1 MPNYTFKTE
10 VNQLLDLIT
19 HSLYSHKEV
28 FLRELVSNASDAIDR
43 LKYLTVSDDTF
54 KTLNFEPR
62 ITVTLDEEA
71 KTITVSDNGIGMD
84 LQELADNLGT
94 IARSGTRAFLEQ
106 LAENERKASNLIGQF
121 GVGFY
126 SAFMIADQI
135 EVVSLKAGTDK
146 AFIWKSDGKT
156 GFDIEP
162 AVRAGFGTDVIIHV
176 NEEGEEFLSRWRLEE
191 LLKRYSNHI
200 AWPIHLVS
208 KEKTYAKD
216 PAKAETKIVD
226 EQVNS
231 ASALWR
237 RSKSELT
244 DKDYIDFY
252 KSLTGDEKD
261 PLLWIHTKAEGTIEY
276 TSLLYIPSHVP
287 ADLYIPTHEQGI
299 KLYVKRVFI
308 TDRELQILPPYFRF
322 VRGIIDSDDL
332 PLNVSREILQHNRVM
347 MTIQQATLKKL
358 FSELEQLADTNPE
371 KFNTFISLFNPQIK
385 EGILS
390 DWNNRESLLKL
401 VRFKSTAVEGWTS
414 LADYKARAGENRKT
428 IYFLTGENEARL
440 RASPLL
446 EAFSEKGIEVLLG
459 TDEID
464 ELAFSGIG
472 EFDGMQFKNVQQID
486 AEDELTA
493 SKAKDEH
500 EKQGKKAI
508 AILKKVLGERVK
520 DVRLSKRLDKSPSCV
535 VFDKDE
541 PTPAFRKLMERLTNE
556 PMPES
561 KPILEIN
568 AGHPLVERLVT
579 LDTRKELS
587 GGDIDVVQEL
597 EDLAYMLFYEAMMA
611 EGEHFE
617 VPNDFGDRLN
627 RLLAKVS

>member
-1 MPNYTFKTE
+1 MANYAFKTE
-10 VNQLLDLIT
+10 VNQLLNLIT

-28 FLRELVSNASDAIDR
+28 FLRELISNASDAIDK
-43 LKYLTVSDDTF
+43 LKYLTVSDDAF
-54 KTLNFEPR
+54 KTLSFEPR
-62 ITVTLDEEA
+62 ITVTLDEDA

-84 LQELADNLGT
+84 EEELADNLGT
-94 IARSGTRAFLEQ
+94 IARSGTRAFLER
-106 LAENERKASNLIGQF
+106 LGENERKASNLIGQF

-126 SAFMIADQI
+126 SAFMVADHI

-146 AFIWKSDGKT
+146 AFVWKSDGKS
-156 GFDIEP
+156 GFEIEP
-162 AVRAGFGTDVIIHV
+162 AVRAGFGTDVILHI
-176 NEEGEEFLSRWRLEE
+176 NDEGTEYLSRWSLEE

-216 PAKAETKIVD
+216 PTKAESKTVD

-237 RSKSELT
+237 RPKSELT

-276 TSLLYIPSHVP
+276 SSLLYIPSHVP
-287 ADLYIPTHEQGI
+287 ADLYIPTREQGI

-308 TDRELQILPPYFRF
+308 TDKELQILPPYFRF
-322 VRGIIDSDDL
+322 VRGVIDSDDL
-332 PLNVSREILQHNRVM
+332 PLNVSREMLQHNRVM

-358 FSELEQLADTNPE
+358 FSELEQLAATNPE
-371 KFNTFISLFNPQIK
+371 KFKTFISLFGVQLK

-390 DWNNRESLLKL
+390 DWTNREPLLKL
-401 VRFKSTAVEGWTS
+401 VRFKSTLAEDWTS
-414 LADYKARAGENRKT
+414 LADYKSRAGEGRKT
-428 IYFLTGENEARL
+428 IYYLTGENEARL

-446 EAFSEKGIEVLLG
+446 EVFKEKGIEVLLG

-464 ELAFSGIG
+464 ELAFGSIG
-472 EFDGMQFKNVQQID
+472 EYEGMQFKSVQQVD
-486 AEDELTA
+486 AEEELGKDQ
-493 SKAKDEH
+493 SEHKDRGEKAVK
-500 EKQGKKAI
+500 
-508 AILKKVLGERVK
+508 ILKRVLGDRVK
-520 DVRLSKRLDKSPSCV
+520 DVRLSKRLGKSPSCV
-535 VFDKDE
+535 VVDKDE
-541 PTPAFRKLMERLTNE
+541 FTPQYRKLMERLTNE
-556 PMPES
+556 PAPEV

-568 AGHPLVERLVT
+568 AEHPLIERLVA

-587 GGDIDVVQEL
+587 GGDLATVQEI
-597 EDLAYMLFYEAMMA
+597 EDLSHVLFYEAMLA

-617 VPNDFGDRLN
+617 VPQDFAERLN
-627 RLLAKVS
+627 RLLAKSS

>member
-43 LKYLTVSDDTF
+43 LKYLTVSDDAF

-62 ITVTLDEEA
+62 ITVALDEEA

-94 IARSGTRAFLEQ
+94 IARSGTKAFLEQ
-106 LAENERKASNLIGQF
+106 LSENERKASNLIGQF

-390 DWNNRESLLKL
+390 DWANRDSLLKL

-464 ELAFSGIG
+464 ELTFSGIG
-472 EFDGMQFKNVQQID
+472 EFEGMQFKNVQQVD
-486 AEDELTA
+486 AEDELGA
-493 SKAKDEH
+493 SNAKNEH
-500 EKQGKKAI
+500 EKEGKKAI
-508 AILKKVLGERVK
+508 DILKRVLG
-520 DVRLSKRLDKSPSCV
+520 
-535 VFDKDE
+535 
-541 PTPAFRKLMERLTNE
+541 
-556 PMPES
+556 
-561 KPILEIN
+561 
-568 AGHPLVERLVT
+568 
-579 LDTRKELS
+579 
-587 GGDIDVVQEL
+587 
-597 EDLAYMLFYEAMMA
+597 
-611 EGEHFE
+611 
-617 VPNDFGDRLN
+617 
-627 RLLAKVS
+627 

>member
-1 MPNYTFKTE
+1 MPNYSFKTE
-10 VNQLLDLIT
+10 VNQLLNLIT

-28 FLRELVSNASDAIDR
+28 FLRELISNASDAIDK
-43 LKYLTVSDDTF
+43 LKYLTVSDDAF
-54 KTLNFEPR
+54 KTLSFEPR
-62 ITVTLDEEA
+62 ITVAIDEDA

-84 LQELADNLGT
+84 EQELSENLGT
-94 IARSGTRAFLEQ
+94 IARSGTRAFLER
-106 LAENERKASNLIGQF
+106 LGENERKASNLIGQC

-126 SAFMIADQI
+126 SAFMVADQI

-146 AFIWKSDGKT
+146 AFVWKSDGKS

-162 AVRAGFGTDVIIHV
+162 GVRAGLGTDVVLHM
-176 NEEGEEFLSRWRLEE
+176 NGDGSEYLSRWSIEE

-216 PAKAETKIVD
+216 PAKAESKTVD

-237 RSKSELT
+237 RPKSELA

-276 TSLLYIPSHVP
+276 SSLLYIPSHLP
-287 ADLYIPTHEQGI
+287 SDLYIPTREQGI
-299 KLYVKRVFI
+299 KLYVRRVFI
-308 TDRELQILPPYFRF
+308 TDKELQILPPYFRF
-322 VRGIIDSDDL
+322 VRGVIDSDDL
-332 PLNVSREILQHNRVM
+332 PLNVSREMLQHNRVM

-358 FSELEQLADTNPE
+358 FGELEQLATTNAE
-371 KFNTFISLFNPQIK
+371 KFKTFISLFNVQIK

-390 DWNNRESLLKL
+390 DWANREPLLKI
-401 VRFKSTAVEGWTS
+401 VRFKSTMAEDWTN
-414 LADYKARAGENRKT
+414 LVDYKARSGEGRKT
-428 IYFLTGENEARL
+428 IYYLTGGNEARL

-446 EAFSEKGIEVLLG
+446 EAFKEKNIEVLLG

-464 ELAFSGIG
+464 ELVFSGIG
-472 EFDGMQFKNVQQID
+472 EFEDMQFKSVQQLD
-486 AEDELTA
+486 AEDELGDSTIEHQERGE
-493 SKAKDEH
+493 KAAKII
-500 EKQGKKAI
+500 KS
-508 AILKKVLGERVK
+508 VLGERVK
-520 DVRLSKRLDKSPSCV
+520 EVRLSKRLGKSPSCV
-535 VFDKDE
+535 VVDKDE
-541 PTPAFRKLMERLTNE
+541 LTPAYKRLMERLTNE
-556 PMPES
+556 PAPET

-568 AGHPLVERLVT
+568 AEHALVERLVA

-587 GGDIDVVQEL
+587 GGDLAVVQEL
-597 EDLAYMLFYEAMMA
+597 EDLSYVLFYEAILS

-617 VPNDFGDRLN
+617 VPQDFAERLN
-627 RLLAKVS
+627 RLLAKTN

>member
-1 MPNYTFKTE
+1 MPNYSFKTE
-10 VNQLLDLIT
+10 VNQLLELIT

-28 FLRELVSNASDAIDR
+28 FLRELVSNASDAIDK
-43 LKYLTVSDDTF
+43 LKYLTVSDDAF

-62 ITVTLDEEA
+62 IDVTIDRDA
-71 KTITVSDNGIGMD
+71 KTLTVSDNGIGMD
-84 LQELADNLGT
+84 EKELADNLGT
-94 IARSGTRAFLEQ
+94 IARSGTRAFLER
-106 LAENERKASNLIGQF
+106 LGENERKASNLIGQF

-126 SAFMIADQI
+126 SAFMVADQI

-146 AFIWKSDGKT
+146 AFVWKSDGKS

-162 AVRAGFGTDVIIHV
+162 ATRAGFGTDVILHM
-176 NEEGEEFLSRWRLEE
+176 NDEGSEYLSRWSIEE

-200 AWPIHLVS
+200 AWPIHLIS

-216 PAKAETKIVD
+216 PAKAETKTVD

-237 RSKSELT
+237 RPKSELS

-276 TSLLYIPSHVP
+276 TSLLYIPSHQP
-287 ADLYIPTHEQGI
+287 SDLYIPTREQGI

-308 TDRELQILPPYFRF
+308 TDKELQILPPYFRF
-322 VRGIIDSDDL
+322 VRGVIDSDDL
-332 PLNVSREILQHNRVM
+332 PLNVSREMLQHNRVM
-347 MTIQQATLKKL
+347 TTIQQATLKKL
-358 FSELEQLADTNPE
+358 FGELEQLATTNVE
-371 KFNTFISLFNPQIK
+371 KFQTFISLFNVQIK

-390 DWNNRESLLKL
+390 DWASRESLLKL
-401 VRFKSTAVEGWTS
+401 VRFKSTGVDGWTS
-414 LADYKARAGENRKT
+414 LADYKARAGEGRKT
-428 IYFLTGENEARL
+428 IYYLTGENEARL

-446 EAFSEKGIEVLLG
+446 EAFKEKGIEVLLG

-472 EFDGMQFKNVQQID
+472 EFEGMQFKNIQQVD
-486 AEDELTA
+486 AEDELGTSA
-493 SKAKDEH
+493 AEHRERGEKAVK
-500 EKQGKKAI
+500 
-508 AILKKVLGERVK
+508 ILKSLLGERVK
-520 DVRLSKRLDKSPSCV
+520 DVRLSRRLGKSPSCV
-535 VFDKDE
+535 VVDKDE
-541 PTPAFRKLMERLTNE
+541 PTPAYRRLMERLTNE
-556 PMPES
+556 PAPDV

-568 AGHPLVERLVT
+568 AGHALVERLVA

-587 GGDIDVVQEL
+587 GGDLAVVQEL
-597 EDLAYMLFYEAMMA
+597 EDLAYVLFYEAILA

-617 VPNDFGDRLN
+617 VPHDFTERLN
-627 RLLAKVS
+627 RLLAKSR

>member
-1 MPNYTFKTE
+1 MPNYSFKTE
-10 VNQLLDLIT
+10 VNQLLNLIT

-28 FLRELVSNASDAIDR
+28 FLRELVSNASDAIDK
-43 LKYLTVSDDTF
+43 LKYLTVSDDAF
-54 KTLNFEPR
+54 KTLSFEPR

-84 LQELADNLGT
+84 EQELADNLGT
-94 IARSGTRAFLEQ
+94 IARSGTRAFLER
-106 LAENERKASNLIGQF
+106 LGENERKASNLIGQF

-126 SAFMIADQI
+126 SAFMVADQI

-146 AFIWKSDGKT
+146 AFVWKSDGKT

-162 AVRAGFGTDVIIHV
+162 STRAGFGTDVILHI
-176 NEEGEEFLSRWRLEE
+176 NDESSEYLSRWSIEE

-216 PAKAETKIVD
+216 PTKAETKTVD

-244 DKDYIDFY
+244 DKDYIEFY
-252 KSLTGDEKD
+252 KSLTGDDKD

-276 TSLLYIPSHVP
+276 QSLLYIPSHVP
-287 ADLYIPTHEQGI
+287 ADLYIPTREQGI

-308 TDRELQILPPYFRF
+308 TDKELQILPPYFRF
-322 VRGIIDSDDL
+322 VRGVIDSDDL
-332 PLNVSREILQHNRVM
+332 PLNVSREMLQHNRVM

-358 FSELEQLADTNPE
+358 FSELEQLATTNPE
-371 KFNTFISLFNPQIK
+371 KFKTFISLFNVQIK

-390 DWNNRESLLKL
+390 DWENREPLLKL
-401 VRFKSTAVEGWTS
+401 VRFKSTMAEDWTS
-414 LADYKARAGENRKT
+414 LADYKARAGEGRKT
-428 IYFLTGENEARL
+428 IYYLTGENEARL

-446 EAFSEKGIEVLLG
+446 EAFKDKGIEVLLG

-472 EFDGMQFKNVQQID
+472 EFEGMHFKNIQQVD
-486 AEDELTA
+486 AEDELSTSSA
-493 SKAKDEH
+493 EHREQGEKAVK
-500 EKQGKKAI
+500 
-508 AILKKVLGERVK
+508 ILKRLLGDRVK
-520 DVRLSKRLDKSPSCV
+520 DIRLSKRLDKSPSCV
-535 VFDKDE
+535 VVDKDE
-541 PTPAFRKLMERLTNE
+541 PTPAYRRLMERLTNE
-556 PMPES
+556 SIPEA

-568 AGHPLVERLVT
+568 AGHALVERLVA

-587 GGDIDVVQEL
+587 GGDLAVIQEL
-597 EDLAYMLFYEAMMA
+597 EDLAYVLFYEAMLA

-617 VPNDFGDRLN
+617 VPQDFAERLN
-627 RLLAKVS
+627 RLLAK

>member
-1 MPNYTFKTE
+1 MATYSFKTE
-10 VNQLLDLIT
+10 VNQLLNLIT

-28 FLRELVSNASDAIDR
+28 FLRELVSNASDAIDK
-43 LKYLTVSDDTF
+43 LKYLTVSDDAF
-54 KTLNFEPR
+54 KTLSFDPR
-62 ITVTLDEEA
+62 ITVTLDEDA

-84 LQELADNLGT
+84 EQELADNLGT
-94 IARSGTRAFLEQ
+94 IARSGTKAFLER
-106 LAENERKASNLIGQF
+106 LGENERKASNLIGQF

-126 SAFMIADQI
+126 SAFMVADQI

-146 AFIWKSDGKT
+146 AFVWKSDGKS
-156 GFDIEP
+156 GFEIEP
-162 AVRAGFGTDVIIHV
+162 AIRAGFGTDVILHI
-176 NEEGEEFLSRWRLEE
+176 NEEGSEYLSRWTLEE

-216 PAKAETKIVD
+216 PAKAETKLVD

-237 RSKSELT
+237 RPKSELT

-252 KSLTGDEKD
+252 KSLTGDDKE

-287 ADLYIPTHEQGI
+287 ADLYIPTREQGI

-322 VRGIIDSDDL
+322 VRGVVDSDDL
-332 PLNVSREILQHNRVM
+332 PLNVSREMLQHNRVM

-358 FSELEQLADTNPE
+358 FSELEQLSAANPE
-371 KFNTFISLFNPQIK
+371 KYTRFVALFNAQLK
-385 EGILS
+385 EGIIS
-390 DWNNRESLLKL
+390 DWTNRESLLKL
-401 VRFKSTAVEGWTS
+401 VRFKSTMVEGWTS
-414 LADYKARAGENRKT
+414 LADYKTRAGDSRKT
-428 IYFLTGENEARL
+428 LYYLTGDNEARL
-440 RASPLL
+440 RSSPLL
-446 EAFSEKGIEVLLG
+446 EAFREKGIEVLLG

-464 ELAFSGIG
+464 ELAFSAIG
-472 EFDGMQFKNVQQID
+472 EYEGLQGKSVQQID
-486 AEDELTA
+486 ADEELGKNSEEHTA
-493 SKAKDEH
+493 RGEKAAK
-500 EKQGKKAI
+500 
-508 AILKKVLGERVK
+508 ILKRVLGERIK
-520 DVRLSKRLDKSPSCV
+520 DVRLSRRLGKSPACV
-535 VFDKDE
+535 VVDKDE
-541 PTPAFRKLMERLTNE
+541 PTPAFRRLMERLGEE
-556 PMPES
+556 PVPES

-568 AGHPLVERLVT
+568 ASHPLVEKLLA

-587 GGDIDVVQEL
+587 GGDLTVVQEI
-597 EDLAYMLFYEAMMA
+597 EDLAHVLFYEAMLA

-617 VPNDFGDRLN
+617 VPQDFAERLN
-627 RLLAKVS
+627 RLLEKLS

>member
-43 LKYLTVSDDTF
+43 LKYLTVSDDAF

-226 EQVNS
+226 EQ
-231 ASALWR
+231 
-237 RSKSELT
+237 
-244 DKDYIDFY
+244 
-252 KSLTGDEKD
+252 
-261 PLLWIHTKAEGTIEY
+261 
-276 TSLLYIPSHVP
+276 
-287 ADLYIPTHEQGI
+287 
-299 KLYVKRVFI
+299 
-308 TDRELQILPPYFRF
+308 
-322 VRGIIDSDDL
+322 
-332 PLNVSREILQHNRVM
+332 
-347 MTIQQATLKKL
+347 
-358 FSELEQLADTNPE
+358 
-371 KFNTFISLFNPQIK
+371 
-385 EGILS
+385 
-390 DWNNRESLLKL
+390 
-401 VRFKSTAVEGWTS
+401 
-414 LADYKARAGENRKT
+414 
-428 IYFLTGENEARL
+428 
-440 RASPLL
+440 
-446 EAFSEKGIEVLLG
+446 
-459 TDEID
+459 
-464 ELAFSGIG
+464 
-472 EFDGMQFKNVQQID
+472 
-486 AEDELTA
+486 
-493 SKAKDEH
+493 
-500 EKQGKKAI
+500 
-508 AILKKVLGERVK
+508 
-520 DVRLSKRLDKSPSCV
+520 
-535 VFDKDE
+535 
-541 PTPAFRKLMERLTNE
+541 
-556 PMPES
+556 
-561 KPILEIN
+561 
-568 AGHPLVERLVT
+568 
-579 LDTRKELS
+579 
-587 GGDIDVVQEL
+587 
-597 EDLAYMLFYEAMMA
+597 
-611 EGEHFE
+611 
-617 VPNDFGDRLN
+617 
-627 RLLAKVS
+627 

>member
-1 MPNYTFKTE
+1 
-10 VNQLLDLIT
+10 
-19 HSLYSHKEV
+19 
-28 FLRELVSNASDAIDR
+28 
-43 LKYLTVSDDTF
+43 
-54 KTLNFEPR
+54 
-62 ITVTLDEEA
+62 VTLDEEA

-84 LQELADNLGT
+84 EQELADNLGT
-94 IARSGTRAFLEQ
+94 IARSGTRAFLER
-106 LAENERKASNLIGQF
+106 LGENERKASNLIGQF

-126 SAFMIADQI
+126 SAFMVADQI

-146 AFIWKSDGKT
+146 AFVWKSDGKT

-162 AVRAGFGTDVIIHV
+162 STRAGFGTDVILHI
-176 NEEGEEFLSRWRLEE
+176 NDESSEYLSRWSIEE

-216 PAKAETKIVD
+216 PTKAETKTVD

-244 DKDYIDFY
+244 DKDYIEFY
-252 KSLTGDEKD
+252 KSLTGDDKD

-276 TSLLYIPSHVP
+276 QSLLYIPSHVP
-287 ADLYIPTHEQGI
+287 ADLYIPTREQGI

-308 TDRELQILPPYFRF
+308 TDKELQILPPYFRF
-322 VRGIIDSDDL
+322 VRGVIDSDDL
-332 PLNVSREILQHNRVM
+332 PLNVSREMLQHNRVM

-358 FSELEQLADTNPE
+358 FSELEQLATTNPE
-371 KFNTFISLFNPQIK
+371 KFKTFISLFNVQIK

-390 DWNNRESLLKL
+390 DWENREPLLKL
-401 VRFKSTAVEGWTS
+401 VRFKSTMAEDWTS
-414 LADYKARAGENRKT
+414 LADYKARAGEGRKT
-428 IYFLTGENEARL
+428 IYYLTGENEARL

-446 EAFSEKGIEVLLG
+446 EAFKDKGIEVLLG

-472 EFDGMQFKNVQQID
+472 EFEGMQFKNIQQVD
-486 AEDELTA
+486 AEDELGTSSA
-493 SKAKDEH
+493 EDREQGEKAVK
-500 EKQGKKAI
+500 
-508 AILKKVLGERVK
+508 ILKRLLGDRVK
-520 DVRLSKRLDKSPSCV
+520 DIRLSKRLDKSPSCV
-535 VFDKDE
+535 VVDKDE
-541 PTPAFRKLMERLTNE
+541 PTPAYRRLMERLTNE
-556 PMPES
+556 PIPEA

-568 AGHPLVERLVT
+568 AGHALVERLVA

-587 GGDIDVVQEL
+587 GGDLAVIQEL
-597 EDLAYMLFYEAMMA
+597 EDLAYVLFYEAMLA

-617 VPNDFGDRLN
+617 VPQDFAERLN
-627 RLLAKVS
+627 RLLAK

>member
-1 MPNYTFKTE
+1 MPNYSFKTE
-10 VNQLLDLIT
+10 VNQLLNLIT

-28 FLRELVSNASDAIDR
+28 FLRELVSNASDAIDK
-43 LKYLTVSDDTF
+43 LKYLTVSDDAF
-54 KTLNFEPR
+54 KTLSFEPR

-84 LQELADNLGT
+84 EQELADNLGT
-94 IARSGTRAFLEQ
+94 IARSGTRAFLER
-106 LAENERKASNLIGQF
+106 LGENERKASNLIGQF

-126 SAFMIADQI
+126 SSFMVADLI

-146 AFIWKSDGKT
+146 AFVWRSDGKT

-162 AVRAGFGTDVIIHV
+162 STRAGFGTDVILHI
-176 NEEGEEFLSRWRLEE
+176 NDESSEYLSRWSIEE

-216 PAKAETKIVD
+216 PTKAETKTVD

-252 KSLTGDEKD
+252 KSLTGDDKD

-276 TSLLYIPSHVP
+276 QSLLYIPSHVP
-287 ADLYIPTHEQGI
+287 ADLYIPTREQGI

-308 TDRELQILPPYFRF
+308 TDKELQILPPYFRF
-322 VRGIIDSDDL
+322 VRGVIDSDDL
-332 PLNVSREILQHNRVM
+332 PLNVSREMLQHNRVM

-358 FSELEQLADTNPE
+358 FSELEQLATINPE
-371 KFNTFISLFNPQIK
+371 KFKTFISLFNVQIK

-390 DWNNRESLLKL
+390 DWENREPLLKL
-401 VRFKSTAVEGWTS
+401 LRFKSTMAEDWTS
-414 LADYKARAGENRKT
+414 LADYKARAGEGRKT
-428 IYFLTGENEARL
+428 IYYLTGENEARL
-440 RASPLL
+440 RTSPLL
-446 EAFSEKGIEVLLG
+446 EAFKDKGIEVLLG

-472 EFDGMQFKNVQQID
+472 EFEGMQFKNIQQVD
-486 AEDELTA
+486 AENELGTSA
-493 SKAKDEH
+493 AEH
-500 EKQGKKAI
+500 REQGEKAI
-508 AILKKVLGERVK
+508 KILKRLLGDRVK

-535 VFDKDE
+535 VVDKDE
-541 PTPAFRKLMERLTNE
+541 PTPAYRRLMERLTNE
-556 PMPES
+556 PIPEA

-568 AGHPLVERLVT
+568 AGHALIERLVA

-587 GGDIDVVQEL
+587 GGDLAVVQEL
-597 EDLAYMLFYEAMMA
+597 EDLAFVLFYEAMLA

-617 VPNDFGDRLN
+617 VPQDFAERLN
-627 RLLAKVS
+627 RLLAK

>member
-1 MPNYTFKTE
+1 MPNYSFKTE
-10 VNQLLDLIT
+10 VNQLLELIT

-28 FLRELVSNASDAIDR
+28 FLRELISNASDAIDK
-43 LKYLTVSDDTF
+43 LKYLTVSDDAF
-54 KTLNFEPR
+54 KTLSFEPR
-62 ITVTLDEEA
+62 IDVTIDRDA
-71 KTITVSDNGIGMD
+71 KTLTVSDNGIGMD
-84 LQELADNLGT
+84 EKELADNLGT
-94 IARSGTRAFLEQ
+94 IARSGTRAFLER
-106 LAENERKASNLIGQF
+106 LGENERKASNLIGQF

-126 SAFMIADQI
+126 SAFMVADQI

-146 AFIWKSDGKT
+146 AFVWKSDGKS

-162 AVRAGFGTDVIIHV
+162 ATRAGFGTDVILHM
-176 NEEGEEFLSRWRLEE
+176 NDEGSEYLSRWSIEE

-200 AWPIHLVS
+200 AWPIHLIS

-216 PAKAETKIVD
+216 PAKAETKTVD

-237 RSKSELT
+237 RPKTELT

-276 TSLLYIPSHVP
+276 TSLLYIPSHQP
-287 ADLYIPTHEQGI
+287 SDLYIPTREQGI

-308 TDRELQILPPYFRF
+308 TDKELQILPPYFRF
-322 VRGIIDSDDL
+322 VRGVIDSDDL
-332 PLNVSREILQHNRVM
+332 PLNVSREMLQHNRVM
-347 MTIQQATLKKL
+347 TTIQQATLKKL
-358 FSELEQLADTNPE
+358 FGELEQLATTNVE
-371 KFNTFISLFNPQIK
+371 KFQTFISLFNVQIK

-390 DWNNRESLLKL
+390 DWASRESLLKL
-401 VRFKSTAVEGWTS
+401 VRFKSTGVDGWTS
-414 LADYKARAGENRKT
+414 LADYKARAGEGRKT
-428 IYFLTGENEARL
+428 IYYLTGENEARL

-446 EAFSEKGIEVLLG
+446 EAFKEKGIEVLLG

-472 EFDGMQFKNVQQID
+472 EFEGMQFKNIQQVD
-486 AEDELTA
+486 AEEELGISSA
-493 SKAKDEH
+493 EHRERGEKAVK
-500 EKQGKKAI
+500 
-508 AILKKVLGERVK
+508 ILKSLLGERVK
-520 DVRLSKRLDKSPSCV
+520 DVRLSRRLGKSPSCV
-535 VFDKDE
+535 VVDKDE
-541 PTPAFRKLMERLTNE
+541 PTPAYRRLMEKLTNE
-556 PMPES
+556 PAPEV

-568 AGHPLVERLVT
+568 AGHALVERLVA

-587 GGDIDVVQEL
+587 GGDLAVVQEL
-597 EDLAYMLFYEAMMA
+597 EDLAYVLFYEAILA

-617 VPNDFGDRLN
+617 VPHDFTERLN
-627 RLLAKVS
+627 RLLAKAR

>member
-1 MPNYTFKTE
+1 MPSYTFKTE

-43 LKYLTVSDDTF
+43 LKYLTVSDDAF

-62 ITVTLDEEA
+62 ITVALDEEA

-94 IARSGTRAFLEQ
+94 IARSGTKAFLEQ

-237 RSKSELT
+237 RPKSELS

-276 TSLLYIPSHVP
+276 SSLLYIPSHVP

-332 PLNVSREILQHNRVM
+332 PLNVSREMLQHNRVM

-358 FSELEQLADTNPE
+358 FGELEQLAETNSE

-390 DWNNRESLLKL
+390 DWANRDSLLKL

-464 ELAFSGIG
+464 ELTFSGIG
-472 EFDGMQFKNVQQID
+472 EFEGMQFKNVQQVD
-486 AEDELTA
+486 AEDELGA
-493 SKAKDEH
+493 SNAKDEH
-500 EKQGKKAI
+500 EKEGKKAI
-508 AILKKVLGERVK
+508 DILKRVLGERVK
-520 DVRLSKRLDKSPSCV
+520 DVRLSKRLDKSPTCV

-541 PTPAFRKLMERLTNE
+541 P
-556 PMPES
+556 S
-561 KPILEIN
+561 
-568 AGHPLVERLVT
+568 
-579 LDTRKELS
+579 
-587 GGDIDVVQEL
+587 QC
-597 EDLAYMLFYEAMMA
+597 
-611 EGEHFE
+611 
-617 VPNDFGDRLN
+617 LN
-627 RLLAKVS
+627 RSQSLR

>member
-1 MPNYTFKTE
+1 MPNYSFKTE
-10 VNQLLDLIT
+10 VNQLLELIT

-28 FLRELVSNASDAIDR
+28 FLRELVSNASDAIDK
-43 LKYLTVSDDTF
+43 LKYLTVSDDAF
-54 KTLNFEPR
+54 KTLSFEPR
-62 ITVTLDEEA
+62 IDVTIDRDA
-71 KTITVSDNGIGMD
+71 KTLTVSDNGIGMD
-84 LQELADNLGT
+84 EKELADNLGT
-94 IARSGTRAFLEQ
+94 IARSGTRAFLER
-106 LAENERKASNLIGQF
+106 LGENERKASNLIGQF

-126 SAFMIADQI
+126 SAFMVADQI

-146 AFIWKSDGKT
+146 AFVWKSDGKS

-162 AVRAGFGTDVIIHV
+162 ATRAGFGTDVILHM
-176 NEEGEEFLSRWRLEE
+176 NDEGSEYLSRWSIEE

-200 AWPIHLVS
+200 AWPIHLIS

-216 PAKAETKIVD
+216 PAKAETKTVD

-237 RSKSELT
+237 RPKSELT

-276 TSLLYIPSHVP
+276 TSLLYIPSHQP
-287 ADLYIPTHEQGI
+287 SDLYIPTREQGI

-308 TDRELQILPPYFRF
+308 TDKELQILPPYFRF
-322 VRGIIDSDDL
+322 VRGVIDSDDL
-332 PLNVSREILQHNRVM
+332 PLNVSREMLQHNRVM
-347 MTIQQATLKKL
+347 TTIQQATLKKL
-358 FSELEQLADTNPE
+358 FSELEQLAATNPE
-371 KFNTFISLFNPQIK
+371 KFKTFISLFNVQIK

-390 DWNNRESLLKL
+390 DWASRESLLKL
-401 VRFKSTAVEGWTS
+401 VRFNSTGVDGWTS
-414 LADYKARAGENRKT
+414 LADYKARAGEGRKT
-428 IYFLTGENEARL
+428 IYYLTGENEARL

-446 EAFSEKGIEVLLG
+446 EAFKEKGIEVLLG

-472 EFDGMQFKNVQQID
+472 EFEGMQFKNIQQVD
-486 AEDELTA
+486 AEEELGTSSA
-493 SKAKDEH
+493 EHRERGEKAVK
-500 EKQGKKAI
+500 
-508 AILKKVLGERVK
+508 ILKSLLGERVK
-520 DVRLSKRLDKSPSCV
+520 DVRLSRRLGKSPSCV
-535 VFDKDE
+535 VVDKDE
-541 PTPAFRKLMERLTNE
+541 PTPAYRRLMEKLTNE
-556 PMPES
+556 PAPEV

-568 AGHPLVERLVT
+568 AGHALVERLVA

-587 GGDIDVVQEL
+587 GGDLAVVQEL
-597 EDLAYMLFYEAMMA
+597 EDLAYVLFYEAILA

-617 VPNDFGDRLN
+617 VPHDFTERLN
-627 RLLAKVS
+627 RLLAKAR